1 VLGSLFL
8 NIYLLI
14 KVNTSQMNT
23 QKMNLPFITP
33 VRMFGTE
40 NRPTDNPV
48 AARDEVFEFIIFR
61 GQDIK
66 DIRLCEPPAPQPPI
80 PGTLPY
86 DPAIVQVNYLYE
98 LI

>member
-1 VLGSLFL
+1 
-8 NIYLLI
+8 
-14 KVNTSQMNT
+14 
-23 QKMNLPFITP
+23 
-33 VRMFGTE
+33 MFGTE

-66 DIRLCEPPAPQPPI
+66 DIRLCEPPTPQPTM

-86 DPAIVQVNYLYE
+86 DPAIVQVWLFWLYYLHDCNFVY
-98 LI
+98 

>member
-1 VLGSLFL
+1 
-8 NIYLLI
+8 
-14 KVNTSQMNT
+14 
-23 QKMNLPFITP
+23 
-33 VRMFGTE
+33 MFGTE

-66 DIRLCEPPAPQPPI
+66 DIRLCEPPNM

-86 DPAIVQVNYLYE
+86 DPAIVQVCVIY
-98 LI
+98 